1 MHYASDI
8 ITLAHYLYAIERQ
21 KGEKKLEKRP
31 GSFQGSGRNIYQAT
45 DMQTLVGWLGNSN
58 WALS

>member
-31 GSFQGSGRNIYQAT
+31 GSFQGSGRNFIKLLTCKHLSDDLAT
-45 DMQTLVGWLGNSN
+45 AIGH
-58 WALS
+58 